1 MSKKGRYIGGNTVVS
16 RNSSFFRVSKDDHD
30 HLSPNELKRAKRKLL
45 EARTRELIDNCIK
58 NIKLS
63 RTSNS
68 PYKKNTYGV
77 THHYLKEIIIL
88 MFSKTNLGIKKRYS
102 ETILNKLASLDIK
115 NKTIKKYIDKYAND
129 EIKEIMKNFDTS
141 FNFKN

>member
-1 MSKKGRYIGGNTVVS
+1 
-16 RNSSFFRVSKDDHD
+16 
-30 HLSPNELKRAKRKLL
+30 
-45 EARTRELIDNCIK
+45 
-58 NIKLS
+58 
-63 RTSNS
+63 
-68 PYKKNTYGV
+68 
-77 THHYLKEIIIL
+77 

-102 ETILNKLASLDIK
+102 EIILNQLASLDIK